1 MARRAAGMSPKA
13 MGRIRQDLS
22 SETAKA
28 ATSKPQEVGGHAPVG
43 AAKVKGTTLGK
54 TRVEDT
60 SEDADVHD
68 LGPWAETPASSR
80 VSRYRYDYAQRAIQV
95 QWRNNKNDGYIY
107 EDVDYEAFRSF
118 ARAVSKGKAINRS
131 LNNFKYGV
139 MVNQEYEIESN
150 ARRNAI
156 YSRVRG

>member
-1 MARRAAGMSPKA
+1 MAEREPTQA
-13 MGRIRQDLS
+13 
-22 SETAKA
+22 
-28 ATSKPQEVGGHAPVG
+28 KPQKVGAHRIAG

-54 TRVEDT
+54 TRPQQPPDV

-68 LGPWAETPASSR
+68 LGPWAETPSSSR
-80 VSRYRYDYAQRAIQV
+80 VSRYRYDYAQRQIQV
-95 QWRNNKNDGYIY
+95 QWRNNKNKGYIY
-107 EDVDYEAFRSF
+107 EDVDYESFRSF

-131 LNNFKYGV
+131 LNHFPYGV
-139 MVNQEYEIESN
+139 MQNQEYDIESN